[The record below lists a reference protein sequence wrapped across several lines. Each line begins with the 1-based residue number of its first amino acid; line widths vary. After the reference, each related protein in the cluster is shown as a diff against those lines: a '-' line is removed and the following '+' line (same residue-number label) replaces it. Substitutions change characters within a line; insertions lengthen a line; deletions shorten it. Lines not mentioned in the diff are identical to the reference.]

1 MTTSAPIVDCRT
13 DAAAGGHSPASR
25 GSANFVRLFQPRFA
39 RLVEAGTKLHTVR
52 ATPKRMP
59 KVGDRISLREWTG
72 KPYRSKQ
79 RVLLESTI
87 TKLQKIE
94 IVENGW
100 TWLDD
105 VRMKTLRD
113 CNDFAHADGFVGYSE
128 MLAWFRDTHGL
139 PFAGIVIHWQN
150 AEVSASGDENQKP

>member
-1 MTTSAPIVDCRT
+1 MIRRP
-13 DAAAGGHSPASR
+13 
-25 GSANFVRLFQPRFA
+25 FQPQFEP
-39 RLVEAGTKLHTVR
+39 LILSGQKTHTVR
-52 ATPKRMP
+52 PTPKRLP
-59 KVGDRISLREWTG
+59 KVGEEFVGYVWTG

-105 VRMKTLRD
+105 IRMKTLRD

-150 AEVSASGDENQKP
+150 GQALPLARKE